1 MADGEI
7 KTSSLE
13 KNYQIAETDIK
24 LLKKKKATK
33 QTKAITHTFFK
44 WCSCLFEEHKAD
56 IQIHG
61 RSFKT
66 TEKRW

>member
-44 WCSCLFEEHKAD
+44 
-56 IQIHG
+56 
-61 RSFKT
+61 
-66 TEKRW
+66 